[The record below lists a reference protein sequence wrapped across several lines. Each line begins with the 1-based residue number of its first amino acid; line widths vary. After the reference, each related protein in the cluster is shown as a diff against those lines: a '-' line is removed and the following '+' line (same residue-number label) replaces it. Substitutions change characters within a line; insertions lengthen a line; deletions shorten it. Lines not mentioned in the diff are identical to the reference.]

1 MKKLNRDE
9 LFLNVV
15 RLFWFSQYIFVPFL
29 TPHLAALGAAA
40 SISGV
45 ILGAY
50 GFSQLVLRIPVSVTE
65 DCTGRHRAFMIF
77 GLGALI
83 LGSVLPM
90 LSDAPAIYLISRTLA
105 GVGASTWVS
114 FTASFTNGKSN
125 VQERMGK
132 LMAANNLGIL
142 VSYLLGGVLYE
153 MIGMKPLFG
162 ISAAAAILALC
173 LLPLCQK
180 GGNEASHPFHIGD
193 LWRTLRN
200 PHLLSCSFLGAL
212 VQLITFATALS
223 FVNNYAEQSGATG
236 FGLSMVAISFYIAGV
251 AGSWM
256 YSRDWFS
263 RLSESAFLC
272 LSFGL
277 MAIYCLMLP
286 LCQSTVLIIL
296 AQLVGGLGRTL
307 AFTHLMASAP
317 SRVDPS
323 QKTTALGIYQS
334 LYSLGMTVG
343 PVVMGWLLD
352 GGSSYGQAF
361 AWITVFAVLGGA
373 WTLLIEFAKRRK
385 N

>member
-1 MKKLNRDE
+1 MKKFSRDE

-40 SISGV
+40 SMSGV

-65 DCTGRHRAFMIF
+65 DCTGRHRAFMIC
-77 GLGALI
+77 GLCALVA
-83 LGSVLPM
+83 GSFLPL
-90 LSDAPAIYLISRTLA
+90 LSDAPVIYLISRTLA
-105 GVGASTWVS
+105 GAAASTWVS
-114 FTASFTNGKSN
+114 FTASFTNGKPN
-125 VQERMGK
+125 VQQRMGR

-153 MIGMKPLFG
+153 TVGMKPLFA
-162 ISAAAAILALC
+162 ISAATAVLALC

-180 GGNEASHPFHIGD
+180 GGSESCHPFRVSD

-212 VQLITFATALS
+212 VQLISFATAMS
-223 FVNNYAEQSGATG
+223 FVSTYAEMNGATS
-236 FGLSMVAISFYIAGV
+236 FGLSMVAISFYLVGV
-251 AGSWM
+251 AGSWA
-256 YSRDWFS
+256 YSRGWFS
-263 RLSESAFLC
+263 RMSNSAFLC

-277 MAIYCLMLP
+277 MAVYCLMLP
-286 LCQSTVLIIL
+286 VCKSTALIIL

-317 SRVDPS
+317 SKVEPS

-352 GGSSYGQAF
+352 GGSTYGQAF
-361 AWITVFAVLGGA
+361 AWITGFAVLGGA
-373 WTLLIEFAKRRK
+373 WTLLTESVKRRK